1 MKKRAFIV
9 LLIILVLLLTYFIGT
24 GFMKNTSAYI
34 NDFSVSEDGSEITM
48 NVGVSSSMGYIR
60 EVSIYQQ
67 EGGKLYIDCYSAFG
81 GLNGSIGAKSVF
93 TLPLDKDTTI
103 IAIYLI
109 SNPEPLK
116 TPAFS
121 AFSGPRPCPFPLFF
135 PSREKIR
142 ESFFIRL
149 LPLCRVALR
158 KSAWLLLWRGRKC
171 SSWYLHL
178 RVREVPAHPWVQLRW
193 IRGCWYMYVSTD
205 GNGSHPY
212 CPASSGMS
220 GTRC

>member
-103 IAIYLI
+103 ISIYRNTNCYEEI
-109 SNPEPLK
+109 LK
-116 TPAFS
+116 
-121 AFSGPRPCPFPLFF
+121 
-135 PSREKIR
+135 KDDNDVWH
-142 ESFFIRL
+142 
-149 LPLCRVALR
+149 RVTQ
-158 KSAWLLLWRGRKC
+158 
-171 SSWYLHL
+171 
-178 RVREVPAHPWVQLRW
+178 E
-193 IRGCWYMYVSTD
+193 
-205 GNGSHPY
+205 
-212 CPASSGMS
+212 
-220 GTRC
+220 

>member
-103 IAIYLI
+103 IAIYRNTNLSLI
-109 SNPEPLK
+109 H
-116 TPAFS
+116 
-121 AFSGPRPCPFPLFF
+121 
-135 PSREKIR
+135 I
-142 ESFFIRL
+142 
-149 LPLCRVALR
+149 
-158 KSAWLLLWRGRKC
+158 
-171 SSWYLHL
+171 
-178 RVREVPAHPWVQLRW
+178 
-193 IRGCWYMYVSTD
+193 
-205 GNGSHPY
+205 
-212 CPASSGMS
+212 
-220 GTRC
+220 